1 LRADVAEGRVEDTT
15 LSVADRHEHGLVLA
29 ARAFV
34 PGWISERGGQ
44 NLEVLR
50 WTSQLAVELV
60 VGVHPARGQPAHDR
74 MVWPAHVDREIVLGR
89 RHGEPG
95 EVIQAHASIPPTYFR
110 ARRFG
115 PRAEAAIELQAPATN
130 P

>member
-1 LRADVAEGRVEDTT
+1 AATRV
-15 LSVADRHEHGLVLA
+15 SVQDRHEHGLVLA

-34 PGWISERGGQ
+34 LRGISERGRK

-74 MVWPAHVDREIVLGR
+74 MVQRAHVDREIVLGR
-89 RHGEPG
+89 MRCETGR
-95 EVIQAHASIPPTYFR
+95 VIPDHASIAPTYFR

-115 PRAEAAIELQAPATN
+115 PCAEAAIELQAPAAYYDHLVELA
-130 P
+130 